1 MLSQYIP
8 VLVTIGFGLAF
19 AGLFLAGA
27 VLLGPKRETPIK
39 QAPFECGSDPIGS
52 PRGRFSVKFYQVA
65 ILFLIF
71 DIESAFLYPWAVNF
85 REFSR
90 AADGGASF
98 FAVGVMLTFLAIL
111 LVGLVY
117 VWRKKAVGWD

>member
-1 MLSQYIP
+1 MVAIL
-8 VLVTIGFGLAF
+8 FGCGL
-19 AGLFLAGA
+19 AGLFFAGS
-27 VLLGPKRETPIK
+27 VLLGPKRVTAEK
-39 QAPFECGSDPIGS
+39 QATFECGSDPIGS
-52 PRGRFSVKFYQVA
+52 PRGRFSVKFYQMA

-90 AADGGASF
+90 TADGGASF
-98 FAVGVMLTFLAIL
+98 FGLGVMLTFMAIL

-117 VWRKKAVGWD
+117 VWKKKAVGWD